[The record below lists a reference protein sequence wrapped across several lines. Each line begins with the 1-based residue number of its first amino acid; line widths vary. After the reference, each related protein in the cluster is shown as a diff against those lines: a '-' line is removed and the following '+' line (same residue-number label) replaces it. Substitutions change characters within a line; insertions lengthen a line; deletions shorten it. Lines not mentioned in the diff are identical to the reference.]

1 MVDPADF
8 TAAIRQGTRAGDP
21 LVVVHVRA
29 DEERNSRLVSFVVPK
44 REIKRA
50 NGRNRVKRQ
59 LRHLMRERIAELPE
73 GSRVVVRAS
82 RNALGVPSQ
91 GTRRTPRPRDGA
103 SVAQVGRAMNLVGRA
118 PTRPRVRTHRRLPAL
133 HLPGPRPPV
142 SIRTQLLHLRSP
154 GHSRPRSHQGTHPR
168 NLEVGA
174 MQPVEPRGSGSRT
187 RAWTLEARPL
197 DSTRRLGWTR

>member
-29 DEERNSRLVSFVVPK
+29 DEERNSRLVGFVVPK

-59 LRHLMRERIAELPE
+59 LRHLMRELIADLPE
-73 GSRVVVRAS
+73 GSRGSSCGPPPKPSAFPPRNSANTSTARWRERGASGTHDEPGGPGAS
-82 RNALGVPSQ
+82 RS
-91 GTRRTPRPRDGA
+91 
-103 SVAQVGRAMNLVGRA
+103 
-118 PTRPRVRTHRRLPAL
+118 RVRTHRRLPAL

-142 SIRTQLLHLRSP
+142 SIRTQLLDLRTPS
-154 GHSRPRSHQGTHPR
+154 HSRPRTHQGPHPR
-168 NLEVGA
+168 GLAVAE
-174 MQPVEPRGSGSRT
+174 MQPLEPRGSGPRT

-197 DSTRRLGWTR
+197 DSSRRLGWTR